1 MSKKFDVYLEF
12 GRKRLEQLK
21 NYKRVANE
29 VKEIAQKHFGK
40 ADVYVFGS
48 VIEGKPTALSD
59 IDILIVTNETS
70 LEEIYKFKTIIH
82 ESVDAPV
89 ELHIVSSNEFEN
101 WYKRFIDKLEKV
113 A

>member
-1 MSKKFDVYLEF
+1 LSKKFDVYLEF

-21 NYKRVANE
+21 DYKRVARE
-29 VKEIAQKHFGK
+29 VKEIVQEHFGK

-48 VIEGKPTALSD
+48 VVSGESTASSD
-59 IDILIVTNETS
+59 IDILVVADNVS
-70 LEEIYKFKTIIH
+70 REEAYKLKTKIH
-82 ESVDAPV
+82 GAVGAPV
-89 ELHIVSSNEFEN
+89 ELHIVSSSEFEN